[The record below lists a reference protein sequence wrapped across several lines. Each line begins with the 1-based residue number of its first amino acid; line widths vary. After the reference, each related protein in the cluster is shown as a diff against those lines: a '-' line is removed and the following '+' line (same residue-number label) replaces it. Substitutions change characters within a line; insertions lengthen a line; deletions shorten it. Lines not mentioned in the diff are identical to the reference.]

1 MGYLF
6 DYLMGSL
13 LTLIFYGFIIGI
25 IVYAVH
31 LSNKKKNAQPTV
43 SSFQIPTTDND
54 PNPTP
59 NQIINQL
66 EKYEK
71 LPEFSNNRAHF
82 SAVIQALRNNYLPSS
97 KPNTALLPLEAIE
110 TGSVSTTSS
119 TDRPS
124 PVKQANPFEILQ
136 NINIL
141 LYVGA
146 FLVVGSTAL
155 LVGTN
160 SESFSGV
167 SKFMLVVLFAVIFYI
182 TGITFYTRINKLK
195 PAGLT
200 FTAIGMLMLP
210 FIAVSYSNF
219 IDTNVDIASLWFI
232 TSLFGVGLYS
242 LTYYFMRSVL
252 LEYLV
257 LLMGVSSVG
266 SGVLAINLPLYWMAW
281 AGVVTST
288 LYLLVAEYSQK
299 TISIKS
305 TLVMAHIIAPIGLL
319 IGLSEMSDDLWSVA
333 ITFLLAGGFYIL
345 SSFVKAVDETSR
357 PVLLGI
363 GQILWLFAVIAGGYD
378 LNDAGKWIGLGLFA
392 MVTALLLACLA
403 LSKIKMISHARV
415 TSVVAIIGLTMSI
428 LASTPFGNIMFG
440 IVLAALFVFFIIYS
454 LTRYTEQSVIGFIML
469 MLLPITYVLFWQD
482 LSINYASDLLTIL
495 YLLIS
500 LLTFTISYIRQL
512 PNAIR
517 NGLVV
522 STQVAVTFAAFATMA
537 HLSELSI
544 ALFGAASILEFAI
557 AWKYGNAV
565 AIIAAGFYFFVG
577 ISMLNQVYDID
588 TVDILWIA
596 IVSASLWCVVGLLI
610 KKIYSQLTEYATS
623 FLTIGSIILAL
634 SWLLSFGFDNWQLV
648 ISSVIIT
655 VLSTIFSRIYVMP
668 NVLTL
673 GAFTLYVS
681 ALAFI
686 PRIEILEYE
695 HAPYFFVMVG
705 LLLYGL
711 SFLAFVNNKE
721 KKILRYGAI
730 VGPVVGSVFENDWPS
745 ILSTTVAGSL
755 LAAQAT
761 IERNRFALYVGAGI
775 GVIALSRL
783 LIKAD
788 IDEVQIYTH
797 IWSVYFALLAWL
809 ESRREQSNKD
819 SKDILTVLALM
830 VLTIP
835 AVLQALDST
844 ETWRGI
850 LLIVES
856 VGLVMLGIFARYKL
870 VLYWGIS
877 VMAIEVLYQLRSVI
891 AVIPKSFFLLL
902 LGLGVLGTAMYFLLR
917 RKDDGV

>member
-1 MGYLF
+1 MGYFF
-6 DYLMGSL
+6 DYLLASL
-13 LTLIFYGFIIGI
+13 LPLLYYGAIVGI
-25 IVYAVH
+25 IIYSVSR
-31 LSNKKKNAQPTV
+31 SNKKKNQQTTV
-43 SSFQIPTTDND
+43 SSIQISSDNYE
-54 PNPTP
+54 PSP

-82 SAVIQALRNNYLPSS
+82 SAVIQALKNNYLSS
-97 KPNTALLPLEAIE
+97 LKPKTPLTIPVENE
-110 TGSVSTTSS
+110 TKLATTIQDSVSSTSF
-119 TDRPS
+119 
-124 PVKQANPFEILQ
+124 KQANPFEILQ

-167 SKFMLVVLFAVIFYI
+167 SKFMLVVLFAVVFYI
-182 TGITFYTRINKLK
+182 TGLSFYTRINKLK

-242 LTYYFMRSVL
+242 MTYYFMRSVL

-266 SGVLAINLPLYWMAW
+266 SGVLAINLPLYWMSW

-288 LYLLVAEYSQK
+288 LYLLIAEYIQK

-305 TLVMAHIIAPIGLL
+305 TLVMAHIIAPIGLV
-319 IGLSEMSDDLWSVA
+319 IGLTEMSDDLWSVA
-333 ITFLLAGGFYIL
+333 ITLLLAGGFYIL
-345 SSFVKAVDETSR
+345 SSFVKAVDEDSR
-357 PVLLGI
+357 PALLGI
-363 GQILWLFAVIAGGYD
+363 GQILWLFAIVAGGYD

-392 MVTALLLACLA
+392 LVIVLLLACLA
-403 LSKIKMISHARV
+403 LSKSKMISHARV
-415 TSVVAIIGLTMSI
+415 SSVVAIIGLTLSI
-428 LASTPFGNIMFG
+428 IASATFGSVLFG
-440 IVLAALFVFFIIYS
+440 LVLAAMFVFFVAYS
-454 LTRYTEQSVIGFIML
+454 FTRYTEQSVVGFLML
-469 MLLPITYVLFWQD
+469 ILLPIAYVLFWQD

-522 STQVAVTFAAFATMA
+522 STQVAVAFAAFATMA
-537 HLSELSI
+537 HLSDLSI
-544 ALFGAASILEFAI
+544 AFFGAASILEFAI
-557 AWKYGNAV
+557 AWKFRNSI

-577 ISMLNQVYDID
+577 VAMMQQVYDIES
-588 TVDILWIA
+588 VDIEWIA
-596 IVSASLWCVVGLLI
+596 IVSAGIWFAIGLLV
-610 KKIYSQLTEYATS
+610 KRIYSQLAKYATS
-623 FLTIGSIILAL
+623 LLIVGCIILAL
-634 SWLLSFGFDNWQLV
+634 SWLMAFGFDTWQLV
-648 ISSVIIT
+648 ISSAIIT
-655 VLSTIFSRIYVMP
+655 VLTTIFSRIYVLP
-668 NVLTL
+668 NALMLSV
-673 GAFTLYVS
+673 FTLYVS

-686 PRIEILEYE
+686 PRTEILEYE
-695 HAPYFFVMVG
+695 HAPYIFVIVG
-705 LLLYGL
+705 LFLYGM
-711 SFLAFVNNKE
+711 SFLAIANKE
-721 KKILRYGAI
+721 KKILQYGAI
-730 VGPVVGSVFENDWPS
+730 VGPVVGSVFENDWPA
-745 ILSTTVAGSL
+745 ILSTTVAGAL

-761 IERNRFALYVGAGI
+761 IERNRVALYVAGGI

-783 LIKAD
+783 LVKAD
-788 IDEVQIYTH
+788 IDETQVYTH
-797 IWSVYFALLAWL
+797 IWSLFFAVLSWL

-819 SKDILTVLALM
+819 FKEILTVIALL
-830 VLTIP
+830 VLTVP
-835 AVLQALDST
+835 AILQALDTT

-856 VGLVMLGIFARYKL
+856 VGLIMLGIIARYKL

-877 VMAIEVLYQLRSVI
+877 VMTIEVLYQLRSVI

-902 LGLGVLGTAMYFLLR
+902 LGLAVLGTAMYFLLR
-917 RKDDGV
+917 RKDDGI